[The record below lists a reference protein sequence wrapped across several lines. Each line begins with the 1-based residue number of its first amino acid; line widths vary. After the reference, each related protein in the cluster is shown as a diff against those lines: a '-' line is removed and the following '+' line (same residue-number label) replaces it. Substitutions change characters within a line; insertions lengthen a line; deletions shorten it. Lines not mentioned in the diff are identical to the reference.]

1 MYVYLKEPHP
11 KRNKFI
17 YTSARIL
24 DTEVGRNGLVNK
36 VQLKVAGFT
45 EPVKRHVSAL
55 AMLELDFITL
65 QNESSEQVPVQDF
78 IKNVFMKNTE
88 STQNIGHISEH
99 SQENL
104 AHQLIPRENFNER
117 GPYSGQ
123 VYLSGDNFDPFAL
136 RSAQMGPGK
145 NPVQLRVANFGL
157 GNNEQVASSFLA
169 EVVKKSGLTASGP
182 QKRKSYM
189 D

>member
-36 VQLKVAGFT
+36 VHLKVAGFT

-78 IKNVFMKNTE
+78 IKFFMKNTE
-88 STQNIGHISEH
+88 NTQNIGHISEQQ
-99 SQENL
+99 S
-104 AHQLIPRENFNER
+104 RKF
-117 GPYSGQ
+117 S
-123 VYLSGDNFDPFAL
+123 S
-136 RSAQMGPGK
+136 SAD
-145 NPVQLRVANFGL
+145 
-157 GNNEQVASSFLA
+157 
-169 EVVKKSGLTASGP
+169 T
-182 QKRKSYM
+182 
-189 D
+189 